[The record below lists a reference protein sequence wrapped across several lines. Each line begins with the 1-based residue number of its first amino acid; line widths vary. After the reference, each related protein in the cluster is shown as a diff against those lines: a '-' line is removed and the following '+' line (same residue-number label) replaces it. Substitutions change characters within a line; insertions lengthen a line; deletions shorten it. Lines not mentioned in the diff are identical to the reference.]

1 MPGDHVRADHLLR
14 AAAALLMCFSFL
26 WMPAPAAA
34 EDFDLARLQDGG
46 YVVLLRHV
54 KAGGSDADDFDLR
67 NCRTQRQVEA
77 PGRKQAAELKARF
90 EAAGIYALQLVSS
103 QYCRARQTAELLD
116 MGPVTEEPA
125 LNYFHWRTGD
135 EEATYAGL
143 RRYIID
149 LAAPADGPPLVLV
162 SHTHAFTVI
171 GQEPVKSGGGL
182 ILRPNGSDRPEVVG
196 EITPP

>member
-1 MPGDHVRADHLLR
+1 MRADFLLR
-14 AAAALLMCFSFL
+14 AAAALLLCFSSL
-26 WMPAPAAA
+26 WMPAPAVA
-34 EDFDLARLQDGG
+34 EDFDLSKLKDGG

-67 NCRTQRQVEA
+67 DCRTQRRVEA
-77 PGRKQAAELKARF
+77 PGRRQAAELKARF
-90 EAAGIYALQLVSS
+90 EAAGVTAVRLVSS
-103 QYCRARQTAELLD
+103 QYCRAKQTAELLD

-125 LNYFHWRTGD
+125 LNYFHWSTGD

-149 LAAPADGPPLVLV
+149 LAPSAAGPPLVLV

-182 ILRPNGSDRPEVVG
+182 VLRPNGSDRPEVVG